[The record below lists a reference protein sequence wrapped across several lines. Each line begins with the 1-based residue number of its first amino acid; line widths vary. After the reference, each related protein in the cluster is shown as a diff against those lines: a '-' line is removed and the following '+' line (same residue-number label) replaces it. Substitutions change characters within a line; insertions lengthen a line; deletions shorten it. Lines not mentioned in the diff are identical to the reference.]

1 VDVDEAADISS
12 QSMLETFGRESRR
25 ELFLDEMKLVVPWA
39 ESGALIEPHHAK
51 AFAIMLRIFCLQHEF
66 GWRKGQPTAV
76 GLDSG
81 TL

>member
-51 AFAIMLRIFCLQHEF
+51 A
-66 GWRKGQPTAV
+66 
-76 GLDSG
+76 G
-81 TL
+81 TCGVCNHAADLFPAA